1 MKTHS
6 ILLLGSVGLL
16 KMHAINCFC
25 ANFRT
30 CVLEMPVVA
39 TYLLK
44 LKIKGLFTPWK
55 MCLKKKKKVLCRSS
69 VFNSVMVEAQE
80 FLTDLCSGFCSLS
93 SNWTAC
99 AN

>member
-25 ANFRT
+25 ANFGT

-55 MCLKKKKKVLCRSS
+55 MCLKKKKYYAEVLCLILSWLRLR
-69 VFNSVMVEAQE
+69 NS
-80 FLTDLCSGFCSLS
+80 
-93 SNWTAC
+93 
-99 AN
+99 